1 MTEGQQ
7 FSLSSGGPMR
17 RSLIFVLSLSLSLAA
32 FASEKKQI
40 QSLNQALQAIQ
51 DLRQTLTAEEILVV
65 FDIDN
70 TLLTTETDL
79 GGDAW
84 FSWQEG
90 LLKSAQPQNL
100 VAKDFDGLLRTQ
112 GYLFSLGRMTTPEQM
127 TASVVKSL
135 QDQNHPL
142 FLLTSRGSDFENFT
156 QRELARNNL
165 NPARTAP
172 GPQGGYASRILPY
185 DINHPEADCLSST
198 ELAQWGLQSA
208 KPAVYEEGVYYT
220 GGQHKGA
227 MLRSLLCKTK
237 LNPKAIVFVDDTEK
251 HVDRVLKAYEEIP
264 EVNVIS
270 MRYGAMDSQVQ
281 RFQASDKSHVI
292 EAWQKLKKIL
302 EEVFGR
308 EF

>member
-1 MTEGQQ
+1 MTETLQHR
-7 FSLSSGGPMR
+7 LSAGGPMKW
-17 RSLIFVLSLSLSLAA
+17 FVFFSLSLSLSIATL
-32 FASEKKQI
+32 ASEKKQI
-40 QSLNQALQAIQ
+40 QSLSQAMQVIQ
-51 DLRQTLTAEEILVV
+51 ELRQTLPAEEILVV

-90 LLKSAQPQNL
+90 LLKSGQSQNL
-100 VAKDFDGLLRTQ
+100 VANDFEGLLQTQ
-112 GYLFSLGRMTTPEQM
+112 GYLYSLGRMTTPEQITSM
-127 TASVVKSL
+127 VVKSL

-172 GPQGGYASRILPY
+172 GPQGGFASKILPY
-185 DINHPEADCLSST
+185 DLNHPESDCLSASD
-198 ELAQWGLQSA
+198 LVKWGLQTA

-220 GGQHKGA
+220 SGQHKGA
-227 MLRSLLCKTK
+227 MLRTLLCKTR
-237 LNPKAIVFVDDTEK
+237 LNPKAIIFVDDTEK
-251 HVDRVLKAYEEIP
+251 HVDRVLKAYEEIS

-281 RFQASDKSHVI
+281 RFQASDKSQVI
-292 EAWQKLKKIL
+292 EAWQKLKKVL